1 MLGALLGFSFEKD
14 DSFEFPENPGKMWTL
29 YLRKMLDEVDM
40 NYLLIDKSEYWV
52 DLSIYNKFPKLKSM
66 VSNLPFK
73 NVSRIFFMFNKES
86 VKSEIHFDH
95 NMEDWRQEFIWFRM
109 NEAKKF
115 WNTPFDELIAQG
127 YGVIEDPKSALKAEL
142 KEVQSKPW
150 FPGQG
155 GMIKKL
161 KKQLNK

>member
-1 MLGALLGFSFEKD
+1 MSKTTD
-14 DSFEFPENPGKMWTL
+14 
-29 YLRKMLDEVDM
+29 YV
-40 NYLLIDKSEYWV
+40 I
-52 DLSIYNKFPKLKSM
+52 
-66 VSNLPFK
+66 K
-73 NVSRIFFMFNKES
+73 N
-86 VKSEIHFDH
+86 
-95 NMEDWRQEFIWFRM
+95 M
-109 NEAKKF
+109 NEAREF

>member
-1 MLGALLGFSFEKD
+1 MSKTTD
-14 DSFEFPENPGKMWTL
+14 KVI
-29 YLRKMLDEVDM
+29 EV
-40 NYLLIDKSEYWV
+40 
-52 DLSIYNKFPKLKSM
+52 
-66 VSNLPFK
+66 
-73 NVSRIFFMFNKES
+73 
-86 VKSEIHFDH
+86 
-95 NMEDWRQEFIWFRM
+95 M
-109 NEAKKF
+109 NELKDIEQSNENNQQERIRLIKKARDF